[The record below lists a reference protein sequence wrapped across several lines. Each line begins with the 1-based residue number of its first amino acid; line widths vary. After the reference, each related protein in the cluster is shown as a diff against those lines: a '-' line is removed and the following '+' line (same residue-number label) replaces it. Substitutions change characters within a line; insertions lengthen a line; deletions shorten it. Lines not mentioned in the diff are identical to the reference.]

1 MERKEKIIYIKEKTK
16 KIKILKQA
24 RIKKVVNNYYFVK

>member
-16 KIKILKQA
+16 KIKIFKQV
-24 RIKKVVNNYYFVK
+24 RLNDYYFIK